1 MHQGEGFEEFA
12 LQFGIVAA
20 HGVGQFHAEGLDAG
34 GFVEAEH
41 VVEAEVEEVGADVVG
56 GYALAVDEVEHQA
69 AEGGSGG
76 GDGEVDELRLRKGGN
91 FGGGFVGES
100 PGGIAGHA
108 RVVVEQEVEQLGG
121 GDVGGHT
128 ACVGYTQRAAE
139 VAGECGMGI
148 VVVGLHNVG
157 FVFCGIVSGW
167 WRR

>member
-1 MHQGEGFEEFA
+1 MFHSCAEIGGFHQQQA
-12 LQFGIVAA
+12 LFQFGTELGVVTTLA
-20 HGVGQFHAEGLDAG
+20 VGQFHAEGLDAG

-69 AEGGSGG
+69 AEGGDGG

-121 GDVGGHT
+121 GNVGGHT

-139 VAGECGMGI
+139 VAGE
-148 VVVGLHNVG
+148 
-157 FVFCGIVSGW
+157 
-167 WRR
+167 